1 MNRLSGFF
9 QFIIGFFLGVVLLA
23 GASAAVAYVVLAKMS
38 APPDKPLF
46 AEEKKQQ
53 ALAKKATT
61 TTTQNKATTN
71 PVTEV
76 KSIEDIPTG
85 NYKAFVSWSKGL
97 SLRAEPST
105 ESARLGSLGYKAE
118 IMVLGTSDDG
128 NWQKVKVIETNQ
140 EGWIKAGN
148 IEKMQ

>member
-1 MNRLSGFF
+1 MNRLSSFL

-23 GASAAVAYVVLAKMS
+23 GASAAVAYVVLSKMS

-61 TTTQNKATTN
+61 TDNNKAASN
-71 PVTEV
+71 PVTEI
-76 KSIEDIPTG
+76 KSLEDIPTG

-118 IMVLGTSDDG
+118 IIVLSTSDGG
-128 NWQKVKVIETNQ
+128 NWQKVKVISTNQ

-148 IEKMQ
+148 IEKME

>member
-23 GASAAVAYVVLAKMS
+23 GASAAVAYVVLSKMS

-53 ALAKKATT
+53 ALAKKATAT
-61 TTTQNKATTN
+61 EQNKTATN

-76 KSIEDIPTG
+76 KSIPDSPTE
-85 NYKAFVSWSKGL
+85 NYKAFVSWSGGL

-105 ESARLGSLGYKAE
+105 QSARLGSLPYKAE

-128 NWQKVKVIETNQ
+128 NWQRVKVISTDQ

-148 IEKMQ
+148 IEKME

>member
-1 MNRLSGFF
+1 MNRLSGFL

-53 ALAKKATT
+53 ALAKKTIT
-61 TTTQNKATTN
+61 ESNKTASN

-76 KSIEDIPTG
+76 KSLKDIPTG
-85 NYKAFVSWSKGL
+85 NYKAFVSWSEGL

-128 NWQKVKVIETNQ
+128 NWQKVKVISTNQ

-148 IEKMQ
+148 IEKME

>member
-23 GASAAVAYVVLAKMS
+23 GASAAVAYMVLSKMS
-38 APPDKPLF
+38 TPPDKPLF

-53 ALAKKATT
+53 ALARKVTTADRKKTVP
-61 TTTQNKATTN
+61 N

-76 KSIEDIPTG
+76 KGLEDMPTG
-85 NYKAFVSWSKGL
+85 TYKAIVSWPEGL
-97 SLRAEPST
+97 SLRAGPST

-118 IMVLGTSDDG
+118 LTILGTSEDG
-128 NWQKVKVIETNQ
+128 NWQKVKVTASDR

-148 IEKMQ
+148 IQKVE

>member
-1 MNRLSGFF
+1 MNRLSGFL
-9 QFIIGFFLGVVLLA
+9 QFIIGFILGVVLLA
-23 GASAAVAYVVLAKMS
+23 GASAAVAYVILSKMS
-38 APPDKPLF
+38 SPPDKPLF

-61 TTTQNKATTN
+61 TEPNKAATN

-76 KSIEDIPTG
+76 KSLEDIPTG
-85 NYKAFVSWSKGL
+85 TYKAFVSWSDGL

-105 ESARLGSLGYKAE
+105 EAARLGSLGYKAE

-128 NWQKVKVIETNQ
+128 NWQRVKVISTNQ

-148 IEKMQ
+148 IEKVQ